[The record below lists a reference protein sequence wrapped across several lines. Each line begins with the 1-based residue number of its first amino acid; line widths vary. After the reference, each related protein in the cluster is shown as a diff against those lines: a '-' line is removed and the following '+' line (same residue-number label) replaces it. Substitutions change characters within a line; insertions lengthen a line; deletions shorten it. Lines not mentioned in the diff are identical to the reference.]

1 MSSPVAGPGDAT
13 RRGVSVVVPTWLRA
27 AWLDRCLQGIVEQG
41 APPEEVIVVGRPQ
54 DIEAQAV
61 VERHTTSGRI
71 RLRWEVVDASGHM
84 PPVELGTRLATQPI
98 VAFLD
103 DDAVPQRD
111 WLSNLLAPFEEELV
125 ACVGGRVDV
134 PGAVASSVRRP
145 GELLWY
151 GRYTGNLSS
160 LATSSTVHVVTVV
173 EGNCAWRKS
182 VLLSLTFDQRLNVHD
197 ASMYGLD
204 LSLQA
209 RSAGWQVLYQPLA
222 AVTHHVAPRDTRLRR
237 DDLRRRV
244 RSYARNYTLIGLK
257 HFRGLQR
264 AAFFLWWWLVGERGS
279 YGALTAIADRLSG
292 RRDALLLM
300 TEAMAGRREGWRSWR
315 HGR

>member
-1 MSSPVAGPGDAT
+1 M
-13 RRGVSVVVPTWLRA
+13 SVVVPTWVRA

-41 APPEEVIVVGRPQ
+41 APPEEVIVVGRSQ
-54 DIEAQAV
+54 DLEARAV
-61 VERHTTSGRI
+61 VKRHAAGGQI
-71 RLRWEVVDASGHM
+71 KVRWEVVETPGHM
-84 PPVELGTRLATQPI
+84 PPVELGTHLATQPI

-111 WLSNLLAPFEEELV
+111 WLSNLLAPFEEERV

-134 PGAVASSVRRP
+134 PGATPSLARRP

-151 GRYTGNLSS
+151 GQYMGNLSS
-160 LATSSTVHVVTVV
+160 LATSSPVEVVTGV
-173 EGNCAWRKS
+173 ECNWAWRRS
-182 VLLSLTFDQRLNVHD
+182 VLLSLTFDRRLNVHD
-197 ASMYGLD
+197 ASMYGMD

-209 RSAGWQVLYQPLA
+209 RSAGWRVLYQPSA

-244 RSYARNYTLIGLK
+244 RSYSRNYTLIGLK
-257 HFRGLQR
+257 HFRGVQR

-279 YGALTAIADRLSG
+279 YGALTAMVDRVSG

-315 HGR
+315 NGR